1 MSFQTNIKVAIKR
14 WFSDAVLF
22 ISPYMCELCGDRLM
36 KGEHVLCAR
45 CFDSLPRTS
54 WSKDLY
60 SNAMAQHFW
69 RKINIEAAFAFVHH
83 NGHSH
88 ASDLIYQLKY
98 CHNEG
103 VGLWMGRMIGKE
115 LKDTELAENA
125 DIIIPVPL
133 AKKRVRQRGYNQSDL
148 IAEGLAQ
155 TIGLPMRTDIIMRTS
170 FKRSQ
175 TAMTTEQ
182 RELNVKDA
190 FVLLK
195 PEDIKGKHIILV
207 DDVVTTGATVCSI
220 GKELEKAGDVKI
232 SIVSWGA
239 AFGTF

>member
-1 MSFQTNIKVAIKR
+1 
-14 WFSDAVLF
+14 
-22 ISPYMCELCGDRLM
+22 
-36 KGEHVLCAR
+36 
-45 CFDSLPRTS
+45 
-54 WSKDLY
+54 
-60 SNAMAQHFW
+60 
-69 RKINIEAAFAFVHH
+69 
-83 NGHSH
+83 
-88 ASDLIYQLKY
+88 
-98 CHNEG
+98 
-103 VGLWMGRMIGKE
+103 MIGRE
-115 LKDTELAENA
+115 LKDTELAVNA

-155 TIGLPMRTDIIMRTS
+155 TIGLPMCTDIIMRTS

-182 RELNVKDA
+182 RIQNVKDA

-195 PEDIKGKHIILV
+195 PDDIKGKHIILV

-220 GKELEKAGDVKI
+220 SEELQKAGDVKI

>member
-1 MSFQTNIKVAIKR
+1 MRFVDEATIQVRAGKGGHGCVSFRREKFVPRGGPDGGDGGKGGSI
-14 WFSDAVLF
+14 VLQ
-22 ISPYMCELCGDRLM
+22 GDKQYWTLIHLKYQRHQFAED
-36 KGEHVLCAR
+36 GEHGSGAR
-45 CFDSLPRTS
+45 SS
-54 WSKDLY
+54 GKD
-60 SNAMAQHFW
+60 A
-69 RKINIEAAFAFVHH
+69 K
-83 NGHSH
+83 
-88 ASDLIYQLKY
+88 
-98 CHNEG
+98 
-103 VGLWMGRMIGKE
+103 
-115 LKDTELAENA
+115 

-195 PEDIKGKHIILV
+195 PEDIRGKHIILV

>member
-1 MSFQTNIKVAIKR
+1 
-14 WFSDAVLF
+14 
-22 ISPYMCELCGDRLM
+22 
-36 KGEHVLCAR
+36 
-45 CFDSLPRTS
+45 
-54 WSKDLY
+54 
-60 SNAMAQHFW
+60 
-69 RKINIEAAFAFVHH
+69 
-83 NGHSH
+83 
-88 ASDLIYQLKY
+88 
-98 CHNEG
+98 
-103 VGLWMGRMIGKE
+103 
-115 LKDTELAENA
+115 
-125 DIIIPVPL
+125 
-133 AKKRVRQRGYNQSDL
+133 
-148 IAEGLAQ
+148 
-155 TIGLPMRTDIIMRTS
+155 MRTDIIMRTS

>member
-1 MSFQTNIKVAIKR
+1 
-14 WFSDAVLF
+14 
-22 ISPYMCELCGDRLM
+22 
-36 KGEHVLCAR
+36 
-45 CFDSLPRTS
+45 
-54 WSKDLY
+54 
-60 SNAMAQHFW
+60 
-69 RKINIEAAFAFVHH
+69 
-83 NGHSH
+83 
-88 ASDLIYQLKY
+88 
-98 CHNEG
+98 
-103 VGLWMGRMIGKE
+103 MGRWRGRRIGKE